1 MAKKPKKDE
10 GGGGAPEWMVT
21 YSDLVTLLLTFFVL
35 LLSMANMD
43 QVKFSQAAGS
53 LRGAFG
59 VFGGKDR
66 KEISPP
72 SLVELAPVHDDLVQ
86 RLYSRIMTQ
95 MNRIRLDPS
104 IKLVK
109 DRGAV
114 ILRINESLLFAPGTS
129 QLKPSAFPVL
139 AKVAGLIQ
147 PLPLQLRVEGHTDDV
162 PFSRKDMNNWDLS
175 VARSVSVLKYFQ
187 KTDLFPLDRMS
198 AVGYGSEHPLVPNDT
213 PENRAKNRRVEFV
226 LESLGNYREQ
236 LPYLIDANE
245 QLPF

>member
-1 MAKKPKKDE
+1 MKKKPKKQPA
-10 GGGGAPEWMVT
+10 GAPEWMIT

-35 LLSMANMD
+35 LLSMASMD
-43 QVKFSQAAGS
+43 QVKFSAAAGS

-59 VFGGKDR
+59 VFGGKDQ

-72 SLVELAPVHDDLVQ
+72 SLIEMAPVQDDLVQ

-95 MNRIRLDPS
+95 MQRLRLDPT

-114 ILRINESLLFAPGTS
+114 ILRVNESVLFPPGS
-129 QLKPSAFPVL
+129 AKLKPEALPVL
-139 AKVAGLIQ
+139 AKVASLVR

-162 PFSRKDMNNWDLS
+162 PYAKSQMSNWDLS
-175 VARSVSVLKYFQ
+175 VARAVSVLKYFQ
-187 KTDLFPLDRMS
+187 KNKLFPLDRMS
-198 AVGYGSEHPLVPNDT
+198 AVGYGAEHPLVPNDS

-226 LESLGNYREQ
+226 LESLGSYRKQ
-236 LPYLIDANE
+236 LPYLIDASE

>member
-1 MAKKPKKDE
+1 MAKKPKKQS
-10 GGGGAPEWMVT
+10 GGAPEWMVT
-21 YSDLVTLLLTFFVL
+21 YSDMVTLLLTFFVL

-43 QVKFSQAAGS
+43 QIKFSQAAGS
-53 LRGAFG
+53 LKGAFG

-72 SLVELAPVHDDLVQ
+72 SLVEIAPVHDDLVQ
-86 RLYSRIMTQ
+86 RLYTRIMTQ
-95 MNRIRLDPS
+95 MNRLRMDPS
-104 IKLVK
+104 IKVVK

-114 ILRINESLLFAPGTS
+114 ILQINDAILFAPGSST
-129 QLKPSAFPVL
+129 LKPGAFPVL
-139 AKVAGLIQ
+139 AKVAELIR
-147 PLPLQLRVEGHTDDV
+147 PLPLSARIEGHTDDI
-162 PFSRKDMNNWDLS
+162 PFGRADMSNWDLS

-187 KTDLFPLDRMS
+187 KNDLLPLNRMS
-198 AVGYGSEHPLVPNDT
+198 AVGYGAEKPLVPNDS

-226 LESLGNYREQ
+226 LESLGDYREE

>member
-1 MAKKPKKDE
+1 VAKRVKKKSAS
-10 GGGGAPEWMVT
+10 GGAPEWMVT

-43 QVKFSQAAGS
+43 QIKFSAAAGS

-59 VFGGKDR
+59 VFGGKDE

-72 SLVELAPVHDDLVQ
+72 SIVELSPTHDDLVQ

-95 MNRIRLDPS
+95 MNRLRLDPS

-114 ILRINESLLFAPGTS
+114 ILRINESVLFAPGTA
-129 QLKPSAFPVL
+129 QLKPAALPIL
-139 AKVAGLIQ
+139 AKVAGLVQ

-162 PFSRKDMNNWDLS
+162 PFARTDMNNWDLS
-175 VARSVSVLKYFQ
+175 VARSVAVLKYFQ
-187 KTDLFPLDRMS
+187 QAELFPLERMS
-198 AVGYGSEHPLVPNDT
+198 AVGYGAEHPLVPNDSA
-213 PENRAKNRRVEFV
+213 ENRAKNRRVEFV
-226 LESLGNYREQ
+226 LESLGSYRED

>member
-1 MAKKPKKDE
+1 MKKKPKKE
-10 GGGGAPEWMVT
+10 SGGAPEWMIT

-35 LLSMANMD
+35 LLSMASMD
-43 QVKFSQAAGS
+43 QVKISAAAGS

-59 VFGGKDR
+59 VFGGKDQ

-72 SLVELAPVHDDLVQ
+72 SLIEMAPVQDDLVQ

-95 MNRIRLDPS
+95 MQRLRLDPT

-114 ILRINESLLFAPGTS
+114 ILRVNESVLFPPGS
-129 QLKPSAFPVL
+129 AKLKPEALPVL
-139 AKVAGLIQ
+139 AKVASLVR
-147 PLPLQLRVEGHTDDV
+147 PLPLQLRVEGHTDDR
-162 PFSRKDMNNWDLS
+162 PYAKAKMSNWDLS
-175 VARSVSVLKYFQ
+175 VARAVSVLKYFQ
-187 KTDLFPLDRMS
+187 KNKLFPLDRMS
-198 AVGYGSEHPLVPNDT
+198 AVGYGAEHPLVPNDS

-226 LESLGNYREQ
+226 LESLGSYRKQ
-236 LPYLIDANE
+236 LPYLIDASE

>member
-1 MAKKPKKDE
+1 MAKKPQKKS
-10 GGGGAPEWMVT
+10 GGAPEWMVT
-21 YSDLVTLLLTFFVL
+21 YSDMVTLLLTFFVL

-53 LRGAFG
+53 LKGAFG

-72 SLVELAPVHDDLVQ
+72 ALVEIAPVHDDLVQ
-86 RLYSRIMTQ
+86 RLYTRIMTQ
-95 MNRIRLDPS
+95 MNRLRLDPT
-104 IKLVK
+104 IELVK

-114 ILRINESLLFAPGTS
+114 ILRVNDSILFAPGTA
-129 QLKPSAFPVL
+129 QLKEEALPVL
-139 AKVAGLIQ
+139 AKVAGLIR
-147 PLPLQLRVEGHTDDV
+147 PLPLQLRVEGHTDDI
-162 PFSRKDMNNWDLS
+162 PFNRPDMNNWDLS
-175 VARSVSVLKYFQ
+175 VARSVAVLKYFQ
-187 KTDLFPLDRMS
+187 SADLFPLDRMS
-198 AVGYGSEHPLVPNDT
+198 AVGYGAEHPLVENDT

-226 LESLGNYREQ
+226 MESLGSYREQ

>member
-1 MAKKPKKDE
+1 MAKKAKKSD
-10 GGGGAPEWMVT
+10 GGGGAPEWMIT

-43 QVKFSQAAGS
+43 QVKFSAAAGS

-59 VFGGKDR
+59 VFGGKDE

-72 SLVELAPVHDDLVQ
+72 SLVEITPAHDDLVQ
-86 RLYSRIMTQ
+86 RLYTRIMTQ
-95 MNRIRLDPS
+95 MNRLKLDPS

-114 ILRINESLLFAPGTS
+114 ILRVNESVLFSAGTAK
-129 QLKPSAFPVL
+129 LKPAALPVL
-139 AKVAGLIQ
+139 TKVAALVE
-147 PLPLQLRVEGHTDDV
+147 PLPLQLRVEGHTDDI
-162 PFSRKDMNNWDLS
+162 PFARKEMNNWDLS
-175 VARSVSVLKYFQ
+175 VARAVAVLKYFQ
-187 KTDLFPLDRMS
+187 QAKLFPLERMS
-198 AVGYGSEHPLVPNDT
+198 AVGYGAEHPLVPNDS

-226 LESLGNYREQ
+226 LESLGNYRED
-236 LPYLIDANE
+236 LPYLIDASE

>member
-1 MAKKPKKDE
+1 MEKKPKKE
-10 GGGGAPEWMVT
+10 SGGAPEWMIT

-43 QVKFSQAAGS
+43 QVKFSAAAGS

-59 VFGGKDR
+59 VFGGKDQ

-72 SLVELAPVHDDLVQ
+72 SLIEMAPVQDDLVQ

-95 MNRIRLDPS
+95 MQRLRLDPT

-114 ILRINESLLFAPGTS
+114 ILRVNESVLFPPGS
-129 QLKPSAFPVL
+129 AKLKPEALPVL
-139 AKVAGLIQ
+139 AKVASLVR
-147 PLPLQLRVEGHTDDV
+147 PLPLQLRVEGHTDDR
-162 PFSRKDMNNWDLS
+162 PYAKANMGNWDLS
-175 VARSVSVLKYFQ
+175 VARAVSVLKYFQ
-187 KTDLFPLDRMS
+187 KNKLFPLDRMS
-198 AVGYGSEHPLVPNDT
+198 AVGYGAEHPLVPNDT

-226 LESLGNYREQ
+226 LESLGSYRKQ
-236 LPYLIDANE
+236 LPYLIDASE